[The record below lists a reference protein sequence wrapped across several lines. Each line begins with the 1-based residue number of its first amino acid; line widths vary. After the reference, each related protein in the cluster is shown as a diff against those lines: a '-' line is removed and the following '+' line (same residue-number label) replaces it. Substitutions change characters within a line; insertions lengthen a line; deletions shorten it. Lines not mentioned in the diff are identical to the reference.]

1 MSDMLLIEEL
11 KRIVRVRSVDAEF
24 ELEGLVASCEK
35 EMEIVGIY
43 GDETDPLYRQ
53 AIRLYCKAH
62 YGYDEDA
69 ERFREAF
76 DSLRDAMALS
86 GDYAKEAADG
96 SNIDMGQQ
104 DQG

>member
-1 MSDMLLIEEL
+1 MTDMLFIEEL
-11 KRIVRVRSVDAEF
+11 KRIVRARSADAEF
-24 ELEGLVASCEK
+24 ELEGLVASCKK
-35 EMEIVGIY
+35 EMEVAGIY

-69 ERFREAF
+69 ERFQKAF

-86 GDYAKEAADG
+86 GDYAKEAANG
-96 SNIDMGQQ
+96 GNIDMEQ
-104 DQG
+104 

>member
-1 MSDMLLIEEL
+1 MNNTLLIEEL
-11 KRIVRVRSVDAEF
+11 KRIVRVRSADAEF
-24 ELEGLVASCEK
+24 ELEGLVASCKK
-35 EMEIVGIY
+35 EMEVAGIY
-43 GDETDPLYRQ
+43 GDEADPLYRQ

-96 SNIDMGQQ
+96 SNPVMEQ
-104 DQG
+104 

>member
-1 MSDMLLIEEL
+1 MIDVLLIEEL
-11 KRIVRVRSVDAEF
+11 KRIVRVKSADAEI
-24 ELEGLVASCEK
+24 ELGGLVDSCK
-35 EMEIVGIY
+35 REMEIAGIY
-43 GDETDPLYRQ
+43 GDEIDPLYRQ

-62 YGYDEDA
+62 YGYDEDT

-96 SNIDMGQQ
+96 SNSVMEQ
-104 DQG
+104 